1 MRKRKKSLMFKAGF
15 LVKVKNLQNN
25 GEKLKLCHKIDIWI
39 DDNIELF
46 TYDKNWQHIVKQQTL
61 EKRDANKSIQIK
73 YDELK
78 QKEILKEIVF
88 NYAVKKVEDHRAKLK
103 MKKFEMYKK
112 KTLDKRVDFNIKNTY
127 IER

>member
-1 MRKRKKSLMFKAGF
+1 M
-15 LVKVKNLQNN
+15 
-25 GEKLKLCHKIDIWI
+25 
-39 DDNIELF
+39 
-46 TYDKNWQHIVKQQTL
+46 
-61 EKRDANKSIQIK
+61 
-73 YDELK
+73 
-78 QKEILKEIVF
+78 F